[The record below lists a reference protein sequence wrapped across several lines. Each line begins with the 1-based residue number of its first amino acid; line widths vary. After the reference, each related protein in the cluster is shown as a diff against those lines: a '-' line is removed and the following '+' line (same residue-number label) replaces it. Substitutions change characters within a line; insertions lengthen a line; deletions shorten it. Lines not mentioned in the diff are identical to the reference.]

1 MDGKIN
7 DESYKIFMGDSC
19 FESVFTDKST
29 RRDGYR
35 FKVIVKMANDISL
48 NAELKSLIQPLPG
61 FTHVVMNLLG

>member
-7 DESYKIFMGDSC
+7 DESYKIFMGDSW
-19 FESVFTDKST
+19 FESLFTDKST

-48 NAELKSLIQPLPG
+48 NAELKILIQPLPG